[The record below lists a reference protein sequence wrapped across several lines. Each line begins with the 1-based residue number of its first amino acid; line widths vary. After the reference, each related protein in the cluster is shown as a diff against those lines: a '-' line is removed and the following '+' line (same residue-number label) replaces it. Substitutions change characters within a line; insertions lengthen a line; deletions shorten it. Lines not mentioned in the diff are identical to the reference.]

1 MEAPSSMPDHLVRAE
16 SNDQNKRRTPT
27 AWTARGAP
35 LSCPPRGARTGAIMP
50 ATTVLRPRSRTLIIA
65 AAVPLA
71 LAALLADDMRVRRQL
86 DAARK
91 DPLTGLPGRD
101 ALTHRVERLARTHRE
116 QLHVLI
122 ADADGLKT
130 VNDSLGHAAGD
141 ALIAAIGHRLGAWAA
156 ARGGLAARLGGDE
169 MRRRSPAAAHRNAP
183 GDSVAARAAG
193 AARRPQRAHPAPGG
207 VHRHG
212 PRRRPAR
219 RSRRF
224 PSSARRGHGHVPRQ
238 DP

>member
-1 MEAPSSMPDHLVRAE
+1 
-16 SNDQNKRRTPT
+16 
-27 AWTARGAP
+27 
-35 LSCPPRGARTGAIMP
+35 MP

-65 AAVPLA
+65 ATVPLA

-101 ALTHRVERLARTHRE
+101 ALTHRTERLARSHRE
-116 QLHVLI
+116 QLHVLV

-141 ALIAAIGHRLGAWAA
+141 ALIAAIGHRHAAGDALIAAIGHRIGAWAA

-169 MRRRSPAAAHRNAP
+169 FGAALLLPPTATLRETAALREELEQPVDHNGHILRPAVSIGTARAVDLPVCLRRPAPAQARRRPRLNFPCIHHS
-183 GDSVAARAAG
+183 AR
-193 AARRPQRAHPAPGG
+193 RAHP
-207 VHRHG
+207 
-212 PRRRPAR
+212 
-219 RSRRF
+219 
-224 PSSARRGHGHVPRQ
+224 
-238 DP
+238 